1 MQNKEEN
8 VFLPEPVFKE
18 DFLGGGGI
26 ADFYERKVTSHEA
39 YA

>member
-1 MQNKEEN
+1 MA
-8 VFLPEPVFKE
+8 EPIFKD